1 MAKENQLKITL
12 VKGVAG
18 ATRRQKDNVR
28 TLGLHKIGQSTV
40 RPDSSAVRGLVRMV
54 AHLVTVEEA

>member
-12 VKGVAG
+12 VKG
-18 ATRRQKDNVR
+18 RRQKDNVR

-40 RPDSSAVRGLVRMV
+40 RPDSSAVRGLVRKV

>member
-12 VKGVAG
+12 VKGV

-40 RPDSSAVRGLVRMV
+40 RPDSSAVRGLVRKV

>member
-1 MAKENQLKITL
+1 MADNKQIKITL
-12 VKGVAG
+12 KRGLAG
-18 ATRRQKDNVR
+18 ADQRQKDCVR

-40 RPDSSAVRGLVRMV
+40 REDTPIVRGVVRRI

>member
-18 ATRRQKDNVR
+18 ATQRQKDNVR

-40 RPDSSAVRGLVRMV
+40 RPDSAAVRGLVRKV